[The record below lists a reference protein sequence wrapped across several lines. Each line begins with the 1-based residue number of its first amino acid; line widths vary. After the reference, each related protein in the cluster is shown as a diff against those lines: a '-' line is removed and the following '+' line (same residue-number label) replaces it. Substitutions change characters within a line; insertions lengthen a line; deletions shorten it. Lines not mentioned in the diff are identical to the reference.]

1 MHTVL
6 IAEDEML
13 VRIGLSTS
21 IDWDKLKLRLVAE
34 CANGQSA
41 FEAFRQYRPDIVITD
56 IRMPSLDG
64 LGLIKKIRQEDKRCA
79 IIVITCMADF
89 ETLHEAMQYDISSY
103 LVKAT
108 MTRDKIQEA
117 LLKVQSQLPVPEED
131 QEAEETLRRV
141 RVASGLLADYA
152 LIRRLNAVQY
162 MQGLSNAGYTI
173 PCPPCFLTA
182 HIQDREATPL
192 VRQYVQRM
200 LLERLSQP
208 VTTLCAS
215 AQQMILL
222 LLPKLSEQV
231 LHILPSALSDIAGY
245 ASQNFGAQLRFVYCP
260 ALPGWEALLQLLDR
274 AHILQSR
281 SYLLDS
287 SLLFMDAKGDVA
299 DPDIAGWL
307 EELKSNAIKWSL
319 IPSLRGEQ
327 TRLIDQIRL
336 SLGKG
341 RVEVLDSLYAFTS
354 FLAKNNPGITP
365 QVLSACHESLQKA
378 ASFRSMMAILNAQL
392 GCINPAADTV
402 FSEKIREAIS
412 FLTDHLSDD
421 LTLSMMAASI
431 HVSPGY
437 FSTLLKQETG
447 MRFSEFLADLRIR
460 KSKGLLLDQ
469 TLPVNEVAIKCGFS
483 DITYFSRF
491 FKKQTGLSP
500 SQWRRS

>member
-21 IDWDKLKLRLVAE
+21 IDWEKLKLRLVAE

-41 FEAFRQYRPDIVITD
+41 FESFRQHRPDIVITD

-64 LGLIKKIRQEDKRCA
+64 LSLIKRIRQEDKRCA

-89 ETLHEAMQYDISSY
+89 ETLHEAMQYDISAY

-117 LLKVQSQLPVPEED
+117 LLKVKSQLPKPEED
-131 QEAEETLRRV
+131 QEAEEALRRV
-141 RVASGLLADYA
+141 RLAGGLLTDYA
-152 LIRRLNAVQY
+152 LTRRLSAAQY
-162 MQGLSNAGYTI
+162 LQGLSNAGYAT
-173 PCPPCFLTA
+173 PCPPCFLIA
-182 HIQDREATPL
+182 HIQEKEATPL

-208 VTTLCAS
+208 MTTLCAS

-222 LLPKLSEQV
+222 LLPKLSEQA
-231 LHILPSALSDIAGY
+231 LHILPSALNDIAGY
-245 ASQNFGAQLRFVYCP
+245 SSANFGAQLRFVYCP
-260 ALPGWEALLQLLDR
+260 SLPGWEALPSLLDR

-281 SYLLDS
+281 GYLMDS
-287 SLLFMDAKGDVA
+287 SLLHMDAIGEVA
-299 DPDIAGWL
+299 DPDIAAWL
-307 EELKSNAIKWSL
+307 EELKANALKWNL
-319 IPSLRGEQ
+319 LPSLRGEQ
-327 TRLIDQIRL
+327 ARLIDQIRF
-336 SLGKG
+336 SLNKG

-354 FLAKNNPGITP
+354 FLAKNNPAITS
-365 QVLSACHESLQKA
+365 QMLSACHENLQKA
-378 ASFRSMMAILNAQL
+378 VSFRSMMAILNAQL
-392 GCINPAADTV
+392 GCVSPAGDTV
-402 FSEKIREAIS
+402 FSEKIREAVS
-412 FLTDHLSDD
+412 FLTEHLSDD
-421 LTLSMMAASI
+421 LTLSRMAMSI

-447 MRFSEFLADLRIR
+447 MRFSEFVADLRIR
-460 KSKGLLLDQ
+460 KSKSLLIDQ
-469 TLPVNEVAIKCGFS
+469 SLPVNEVAQQCGFS

-500 SQWRRS
+500 SQWRRR